1 MSGCS
6 LVSAG
11 AALVPADRDAA
22 FRWLDVGAALEWSVD
37 EVTSSVVLV
46 ERGWKS
52 VADVRVLDVTCM
64 SSWGS

>member
-1 MSGCS
+1 M
-6 LVSAG
+6 
-11 AALVPADRDAA
+11 VPADSDSA

-37 EVTSSVVLV
+37 DVTSSVVLV
-46 ERGWKS
+46 ERGWKF

>member
-6 LVSAG
+6 FVSAG
-11 AALVPADRDAA
+11 AALVPADNDAA

-37 EVTSSVVLV
+37 EVASSVVLV
-46 ERGWKS
+46 ERGWKF
-52 VADVRVLDVTCM
+52 VADVRVLDVTCR

>member
-1 MSGCS
+1 MSGRS

-11 AALVPADRDAA
+11 AALVPADSDA
-22 FRWLDVGAALEWSVD
+22 GAALEWSVD
-37 EVTSSVVLV
+37 EVASSVVLV
-46 ERGWKS
+46 ERGWKF